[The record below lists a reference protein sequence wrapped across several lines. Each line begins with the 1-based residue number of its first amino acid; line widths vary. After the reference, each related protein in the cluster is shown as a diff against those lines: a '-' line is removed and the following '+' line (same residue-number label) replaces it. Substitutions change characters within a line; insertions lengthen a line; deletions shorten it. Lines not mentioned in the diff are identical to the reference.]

1 MTLIF
6 DTGPR
11 SGLASTPAG
20 TNPGHQEAMMKVEK
34 GSVVSVDY
42 ELHLGDGVVVD
53 ASAPGQP
60 MSYIHGESQIVPGLE
75 TALEGL
81 SAGEAKQVVVAPEDG
96 YGDHDARGLQEVPKN
111 AFPAEMEPQV
121 GMELM
126 AEGPQGQT
134 VPFVI
139 REVKPESIV
148 IDLNH
153 PLAGRTL
160 HFAVTVRE
168 VRSATPEEIHHG
180 HVHGEHGHEHGHD
193 EHEHEH
199 E

>member
-1 MTLIF
+1 
-6 DTGPR
+6 
-11 SGLASTPAG
+11 
-20 TNPGHQEAMMKVEK
+20 MKVEK

-53 ASAPGQP
+53 ASVPGEP
-60 MSYIHGESQIVPGLE
+60 MSYIHGEGQIVPGLE
-75 TALEGL
+75 HALDGL
-81 SAGEAKQVVVAPEDG
+81 SAGEAKQVVVSPEDG

-134 VPFVI
+134 VPFVV

-168 VRSATPEEIHHG
+168 VRTATAEEIHHG
-180 HVHGEHGHEHGHD
+180 HVHGPHGHEHAKD
-193 EHEHEH
+193 EHEHE
-199 E
+199 